1 MASYKEPQVNRPQ
14 SSHRLSMTST
24 SSSNMPTRHATSRHH
39 SHSVSL
45 GAVNPSH
52 RITRRKSMNASAANN
67 VAAIA
72 AALYD
77 MDEKGSAPSKRGSL
91 NLKTAATTR
100 GVESSRHGST
110 SRDRYTLDRLLG
122 NTENSN
128 GEAMDNEDSAVEDD
142 LLPTENVS
150 TESKA
155 RARRA
160 SEGSYLT
167 KSEGKRSSGEL
178 RCDKCGKGYK
188 HSSCLTKHLWEHTP
202 EWTYT
207 SKLLISK
214 HQQVQLLQAASVLV
228 EMNQNA
234 IAAEDVTKTSDS
246 DHSSASPAAS
256 RFSDV
261 REEEYYISSAETTP
275 PPMNESYA
283 IIEDADYGRSKR
295 HSGNSSSFSRS
306 YQSAPSFSLPVGNSF
321 SHYQQQ
327 GRPPSSG
334 VASAEIDEEEAG
346 LVAAVE
352 SLCSFGTPRNGLVQL
367 PNDVPP
373 VPPVPAK
380 YREYN
385 ANRLSGNPG
394 QVPELGLSVLSYQR
408 LSDERDMKMGN
419 SHVVHVH
426 EDYDYDDRPSSHGRS
441 DEEDDGVFG
450 AMEGVTHERLS
461 RA

>member
-100 GVESSRHGST
+100 GIESSRHGST

-122 NTENSN
+122 NTENSS

-188 HSSCLTKHLWEHTP
+188 HSSCLTKHLSVYSGLP
-202 EWTYT
+202 VIQLFART
-207 SKLLISK
+207 SLPCVPVFLAVSILLEIHYNLLSK
-214 HQQVQLLQAASVLV
+214 
-228 EMNQNA
+228 
-234 IAAEDVTKTSDS
+234 
-246 DHSSASPAAS
+246 
-256 RFSDV
+256 
-261 REEEYYISSAETTP
+261 
-275 PPMNESYA
+275 
-283 IIEDADYGRSKR
+283 
-295 HSGNSSSFSRS
+295 SSFVDLWCL
-306 YQSAPSFSLPVGNSF
+306 QVGA
-321 SHYQQQ
+321 Y
-327 GRPPSSG
+327 P
-334 VASAEIDEEEAG
+334 
-346 LVAAVE
+346 
-352 SLCSFGTPRNGLVQL
+352 
-367 PNDVPP
+367 
-373 VPPVPAK
+373 
-380 YREYN
+380 
-385 ANRLSGNPG
+385 
-394 QVPELGLSVLSYQR
+394 
-408 LSDERDMKMGN
+408 
-419 SHVVHVH
+419 
-426 EDYDYDDRPSSHGRS
+426 
-441 DEEDDGVFG
+441 
-450 AMEGVTHERLS
+450 
-461 RA
+461 